1 MSAPAPNMISVGA
14 VLMKT
19 SNANIEA
26 TKKAKKMICIL
37 VNSEMKAYLITATV
51 KDNLTSGP
59 LFDGTNA
66 ALKPLGL
73 AASAVWTF
81 EPQGVWDESANYNAG
96 KKIA

>member
-1 MSAPAPNMISVGA
+1 
-14 VLMKT
+14 
-19 SNANIEA
+19 
-26 TKKAKKMICIL
+26 MICIL

-59 LFDGTNA
+59 LFDGTNEH
-66 ALKPLGL
+66 LKPLGL
-73 AASAVWTF
+73 VASAVWTF